1 MSTMASVTTNAA
13 PTPPEVLARPAARAL
28 STALGDNVL
37 SIEDFRGDLAITVE
51 RKAWVEAA
59 RLLRDDPDLD
69 FKLFLDLCGVD
80 FLDRE
85 DHPERFE
92 VVLHLYSVSHKHH
105 VRLKTPVPE
114 SDPKVDTI
122 TGVFK
127 GASWFERE
135 AWDLYGIV
143 FEGHPNLIR
152 LLTHESFVGHPLR
165 KDYPTA
171 RRHVLKDAKE
181 MLLDV
186 PEGAEGLVVNIGPSH
201 PSMHGAFRVQALLDG
216 ETVQD
221 AEAEIGYMHRNFEK
235 MAEERTY
242 WQVIPYTDRLNY
254 CSSFMNGHGW
264 ALAVEKLLGVPA
276 PPRAET
282 LRVILSEFSRIMD
295 HIICV
300 STNVVDLGGIT
311 PYFMMFRAR
320 ETIYELLE
328 ACCGARLTVSYVRI
342 GGLARDVP
350 DDFEARCRKALASVQ
365 EAWEAAHN
373 LITRNVIVMR
383 RFKDIG
389 VMDRDEAL
397 SWGWTGPCL
406 RGSGVAYDIRKDH
419 PYSGYESYDFDVPV
433 GTTGD
438 CYDRYLVR
446 MEEMRQSMRI
456 IEQALAKLPS
466 GPVITDD
473 KRVALPPKSDVYS
486 NIEALMNHFKLI
498 YEGILPPPGEVYG
511 YTEGAN
517 GELGYYIVS
526 DGQKHPWRLKVRP
539 PCYNIYQAFP
549 HMIRGEMLADA
560 IATIGGL
567 NVIAGELDR

>member
-1 MSTMASVTTNAA
+1 MPTMASVTTTTA
-13 PTPPEVLARPAARAL
+13 PVPPEVLAKPAARVL
-28 STALGDNVL
+28 SESLGDNVL
-37 SIEDFRGDLAITVE
+37 GIADFRGDLAVTVE
-51 RKAWVEAA
+51 RKAWVEAT
-59 RLLRDDPDLD
+59 RLLRDHPELD
-69 FKLFLDLCGVD
+69 YKLFLDLCGVD
-80 FLDRE
+80 YLDRE
-85 DHPERFE
+85 DRPERFE
-92 VVLHLYSVSHKHH
+92 VVLHLYSVSKKHH

-114 SDPKVDTI
+114 ADPKVDTI
-122 TGVFK
+122 AGLFR
-127 GASWFERE
+127 GANWFERE

-181 MLLDV
+181 KLIEV
-186 PEGAEGLVVNIGPSH
+186 PADRDGLVVNIGPSH
-201 PSMHGAFRVQALLDG
+201 PSMHGTFRVQVFLEG
-216 ETVQD
+216 ETVTD

-276 PPRAET
+276 PPRAEAI
-282 LRVILSEFSRIMD
+282 RVILSEFSRIMD

-311 PYFMMFRAR
+311 PYFIMFRAR
-320 ETIYELLE
+320 EDIYELLE

-342 GGLARDVP
+342 GGLAQDVP
-350 DDFEARCRKALASVQ
+350 DDFEARCRKALDSVK
-365 EAWEAAHN
+365 EVWKAAHE
-373 LITRNVIVMR
+373 LLTRNVIVMK
-383 RFKDIG
+383 RFKDVG
-389 VMDRDEAL
+389 VMERDEAL
-397 SWGWTGPCL
+397 SWGWVGPCL
-406 RGSGVAYDIRKDH
+406 RGSGVDYDIRKDQ
-419 PYSGYESYDFDVPV
+419 PYSGYEGYDFEVPV
-433 GTTGD
+433 GTAGD
-438 CYDRYLVR
+438 CFDRYLVR
-446 MEEMRQSMRI
+446 MEEMHQSTRI
-456 IEQALAKLPS
+456 IEQALASLPG

-473 KRVALPPKSDVYS
+473 KRVALPPKADVYS
-486 NIEALMNHFKLI
+486 NIEALMNHFKLV

-526 DGQKHPWRLKVRP
+526 DGQKHPWRVKVRP

-560 IATIGGL
+560 VATIGGL